1 MLTTKPKNLES
12 GTIKPENLE
21 SDAIK
26 AESGTTK
33 SEIIEENP
41 EITESGLEN
50 SANFDSVK
58 EIIERGSI
66 KPKDFGEQALAYWF
80 EFLNRMEKRSYKIDI
95 TPYIFRS
102 MKTLFEN
109 DILIAYVI
117 YTTMK
122 IIKFEDTTEL
132 MMNLRNALFEKWLQE
147 GKYPREINAMLKA
160 AKKSDSDLEREIFDQ
175 IASQYDKFYG
185 KVKVTM
191 EDPGT
196 SEEVKLDLSS

>member
-1 MLTTKPKNLES
+1 MLTTKPENLES

-50 SANFDSVK
+50 PANFDSVK

-66 KPKDFGEQALAYWF
+66 KPKDFGEQALYYWNHLISLF
-80 EFLNRMEKRSYKIDI
+80 EAGNYGTNV
-95 TPYIFRS
+95 TPLFFRC
-102 MKTLFEN
+102 MKTMFEN
-109 DILIAYVI
+109 DILIAYMI
-117 YTTMK
+117 YKTMK
-122 IIKFEDTTEL
+122 SSNFQDTIEL

-160 AKKSDSDLEREIFDQ
+160 AIKSDSDLEREIFDR